1 MNKLALVAATALTA
15 GLSLSAQA
23 QYNSHAEA
31 RGYDQ
36 CLEAAQ
42 AELTGLTPKREYYI
56 AKQEDTNVYYINGWA
71 WQGDERTD
79 VRVYCETTPN
89 GRRLVEYSTAS
100 GRYAVADQGRGEAIA
115 ASE

>member
-42 AELTGLTPKREYYI
+42 AEMRATLGPATDTLLALLRE
-56 AKQEDTNVYYINGWA
+56 
-71 WQGDERTD
+71 
-79 VRVYCETTPN
+79 
-89 GRRLVEYSTAS
+89 
-100 GRYAVADQGRGEAIA
+100 
-115 ASE
+115 